1 MFRLDVSLVG
11 RKVRETHAEAK
22 AGDERK
28 GATTPYR
35 DHRDVKGP
43 VFGSDLCG
51 HDRKVSNKHRKKRT
65 KEQTGARPLKI
76 GHGPLAVIYP
86 ESLLPKLKCARRKE

>member
-1 MFRLDVSLVG
+1 VFRLDVSLVG

-22 AGDERK
+22 ASDERK

-51 HDRKVSNKHRKKRT
+51 HDRKVSNKHRKKNKRADWDETFKNRT
-65 KEQTGARPLKI
+65 RATSSHI
-76 GHGPLAVIYP
+76 
-86 ESLLPKLKCARRKE
+86 S